1 MQAAEASVQDGLED
15 ASCVPAMRAGVYL
28 KEVALVSLETTC
40 RESKAHCLAS
50 FAATLC
56 PSLMGWGQ

>member
-1 MQAAEASVQDGLED
+1 MQESLED
-15 ASCVPAMRAGVYL
+15 AFCAPAMWAVVYL

-40 RESKAHCLAS
+40 LGSKAHCLAS
-50 FAATLC
+50 FAATVC